1 VEENTKTRRE
11 RRQRVVENISL
22 MQKGTAFDDKEYEN
36 IGERKRKLHSPIL
49 DMAGDAATHPLSNK
63 KKKKIKGKS
72 NRKK

>member
-1 VEENTKTRRE
+1 
-11 RRQRVVENISL
+11 

-36 IGERKRKLHSPIL
+36 IGEKRKEKMYSPIL

-63 KKKKIKGKS
+63 KKKIKGKS